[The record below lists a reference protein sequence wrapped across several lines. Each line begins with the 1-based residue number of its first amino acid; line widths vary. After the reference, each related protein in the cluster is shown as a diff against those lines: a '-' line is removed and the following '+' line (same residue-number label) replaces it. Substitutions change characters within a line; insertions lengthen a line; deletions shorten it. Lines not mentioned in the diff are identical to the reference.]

1 MTKPRIVLAT
11 ANPGK
16 LREFRSLLP
25 SCIDVVSA
33 AELGIDLPPE
43 TGHTFAENALL
54 KARAVARASGLIAIA
69 DDSGLEVDALGGR
82 PGVHSA
88 RFAGEGA
95 TDAQN
100 VAFLLEQLRGL
111 PPTRRTAR
119 FRAVIA
125 LVAPDGHEALAE
137 GTVEGT
143 IVEAPRGQRGFGY
156 DPIFRPLSEE
166 HTFAEMTLEEKN
178 RISHRA
184 RALERATAILRE
196 WLGCVDVQ
204 EPRIGDDDRRSKR
217 PDHG

>member
-1 MTKPRIVLAT
+1 VLAT

-33 AELGIDLPPE
+33 AELGVDLPPE
-43 TGHTFAENALL
+43 TGNTFAENALL
-54 KARAVARASGLIAIA
+54 KARAVARATGLIAIA

-100 VAFLLEQLRGL
+100 VALLLEQLRGL
-111 PPTRRTAR
+111 PPARRTAR

-125 LVAPDGHEALAE
+125 LVAPDGREALAE
-137 GTVEGT
+137 GTVEGI
-143 IVEAPRGQRGFGY
+143 IVETPRGRYGFGY

-166 HTFAEMTLEEKN
+166 RTFAEMTLEEKN
-178 RISHRA
+178 RISHPA
-184 RALERATAILRE
+184 RALERATTILRE

-204 EPRIGDDDRRSKR
+204 EPRIADDDRRSRR
-217 PDHG
+217 PDHS